1 MTDLSTLSDDQLKA
15 LYIAPAAAP
24 KAATPDLAKMSDD
37 DLKALHASLP
47 AQEGVVSDVAKSGA
61 AGLAKGAIGLAGIP
75 GDVAELA
82 KSGAD
87 WVGSKLPSIPS
98 PAPDSIL
105 GHSLQFLKDESAKS
119 ANLPAAQVGS
129 GDLPGSYVP
138 PTSAQLQKGVEG
150 VTGEFHKPQT
160 TAGEYAQTVGE
171 FAPGALA
178 GGEGLLARIGKQ
190 AMAPAIAS
198 ETAGQLTK
206 GTAAEP
212 YARIAGAVGGGG
224 LASALSRAPEV
235 AAPTIEEL
243 KDAARAQYN
252 HPDVKA
258 VQINPDAATFL
269 HHWIQ
274 NDLENGT
281 NAGFRASDQPKT
293 FSAISELSNPNQSM
307 ARSVGSPVTIDDVSA
322 VRKRLGRIAS
332 ERDATGNPTGDA
344 AAASRAIDHVN
355 TFLENLRQPDLV
367 AGNANRASEILQSAG
382 QNWGAA
388 KRAEEVATRA
398 ENARIQAAS
407 TYGGGNINNALRQA
421 LRPLAK
427 NDFQKARGFN
437 QDERDAL
444 ERAVTGSWVGNTAR
458 QIGKLGP
465 DTGLKGI
472 EHVAAAF
479 KTGGASIPLSLA
491 SLAAKIGGDA
501 STRRAIGRL
510 DTTLRERSPLH
521 AENVANINSPMLSS
535 QATPGVMINNPNYR
549 PPLQAPG
556 RGVSALT
563 QALLASTPYR
573 GAHLGPLQPQSP

>member
-1 MTDLSTLSDDQLKA
+1 VTNFWDADPIAAPTA
-15 LYIAPAAAP
+15 APAKGANFWDADP
-24 KAATPDLAKMSDD
+24 
-37 DLKALHASLP
+37 
-47 AQEGVVSDVAKSGA
+47 VVDHPSVVGDVAKSAGT
-61 AGLAKGAIGLAGIP
+61 GLAKGAIGLAGIP

-87 WVGSKLPSIPS
+87 WVGERLPSIPS
-98 PAPDSIL
+98 PSPDSTL
-105 GHSLQFLKDESAKS
+105 GRVAQFLKDESAKTAS
-119 ANLPAAQVGS
+119 LPAAKVGS

-138 PTSAQLQKGVEG
+138 PTSAQLQKSVEG

-160 TAGEYAQTVGE
+160 TAGEYAQTIGE

-178 GGEGLLARIGKQ
+178 GGEGLLARLGKQ
-190 AMAPAIAS
+190 AVAPALAS

-206 GTAAEP
+206 GTSLEP
-212 YARIAGAVGGGG
+212 YARVAGAVAGGG
-224 LASALSRAPEV
+224 LASTIGRGVPEV
-235 AAPTIEEL
+235 AAPAIEEL
-243 KDAARAQYN
+243 KDAARSQYN

-307 ARSVGSPVTIDDVSA
+307 ARSVGAPVTIDDISA

-332 ERDATGNPTGDA
+332 ERDITGNPTSDA

-355 TFLENLRQPDLV
+355 TFLENLRQPDLLQ
-367 AGNANRASEILQSAG
+367 GNASRASEILQQAG

-398 ENARIQAAS
+398 ENARIQAGS

-444 ERAVTGSWVGNTAR
+444 ERVVTGNWLGNTAR
-458 QIGKLGP
+458 QVGKLGP

-472 EHVAAAF
+472 HHVAAAF
-479 KTGGASIPLSLA
+479 QTGGASIPLSLA
-491 SLAAKIGGDA
+491 ALAAKIGGDA

-510 DTTLRERSPLH
+510 DTTLRERSALH
-521 AENVANINSPMLSS
+521 EANLANVNSPVIHS
-535 QATPGVMINNPNYR
+535 QVTPGVTLPNPNYR
-549 PPLQAPG
+549 PPLPAP
-556 RGVSALT
+556 RHGVSALT
-563 QALLASTPYR
+563 QALLASAPYR
-573 GAHLGPLQPQSP
+573 GASLGLPQPQSP